1 MKSIAEIKAIR
12 DKMQADKASRETG
25 TEGDIRI
32 VVGMATCGIAAGARP
47 VFNTLVD
54 EVASRQL
61 TNVKVTR
68 TGCMGMCKLEPLVE
82 VYIPGQE
89 KVTISKRRQ
98 SERNYR
104 ETHETAKFA
113 PTTLSPTNRRELSL
127 RVTY

>member
-89 KVTISKRRQ
+89 KVTYIKVD
-98 SERNYR
+98 
-104 ETHETAKFA
+104 AKKA
-113 PTTLSPTNRRELSL
+113 KEIIEKHIVDGQICTDYLVTNE
-127 RVTY
+127 

>member
-12 DKMQADKASRETG
+12 DNMQADKASRETG
-25 TEGDIRI
+25 NEGDIRI

-82 VYIPGQE
+82 VYIPGQD
-89 KVTISKRRQ
+89 KVTYIKVDA
-98 SERNYR
+98 
-104 ETHETAKFA
+104 AKA
-113 PTTLSPTNRRELSL
+113 KDIIEKHIVGGQICTDYLVTNE
-127 RVTY
+127 